1 MDQKRLDDIEL
12 LRSLSHEERR
22 QIGRRCRWRRY
33 RAGEQIIDRD
43 SAGQDV
49 LFVVAGDVRILNYA
63 ANGRETAF
71 AVVSAGG
78 HVGEIAAID
87 GMARS
92 ASVVAVTACTIATL
106 PARQFLDLVERHPA
120 VASDLLRH
128 LTRIIRTANER
139 IAELS
144 TVGAVQRVYREL
156 LRISHGTSSG
166 RVVVSPLP
174 TQQDIASNVG
184 ATRETV
190 ARALGQLVGAGVIAR
205 QGRTLVIKDPDMLA
219 VLADPEAESSTGFKA

>member
-1 MDQKRLDDIEL
+1 MDQERLDGIGL
-12 LRSLSHEERR
+12 LRSLSHGERR
-22 QIGRRCRWRRY
+22 LIERRCRWRRY

-43 SAGQDV
+43 SAAQDV
-49 LFVVAGDVRILNYA
+49 LFVTAGDVRILNYA

-92 ASVVAVTACTIATL
+92 ASVVAVTACTIAAL
-106 PARQFLDLVERHPA
+106 SAEQFLDLVERHPA
-120 VASDLLRH
+120 MAADLLRH

-156 LRISHGTSSG
+156 LRLARATSSG
-166 RVVVSPLP
+166 RVLVSPLP
-174 TQQDIASNVG
+174 TQQDMASNVG

-190 ARALGQLVGAGVIAR
+190 ARALGQLVSAGVIER
-205 QGRTLVIKDPDMLA
+205 QGRTLLIKDPDMLA
-219 VLADPEAESSTGFKA
+219 VLADPDADGLSGGKG